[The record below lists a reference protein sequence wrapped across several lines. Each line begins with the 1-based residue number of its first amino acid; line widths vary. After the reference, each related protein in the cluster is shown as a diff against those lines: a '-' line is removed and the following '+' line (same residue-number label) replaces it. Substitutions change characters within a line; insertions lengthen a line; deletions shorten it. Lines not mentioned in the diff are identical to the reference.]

1 MLHSLTFLSQKV
13 YLQTLPKLQI
23 HLPIMKFGDFM
34 CLKILQRLPLHHLW
48 WKRHPSGLECW
59 PDYHTEWCASR
70 ELLLLK
76 PWLFVGSCCD
86 CKEVTRWMHLCP
98 AQSEFCSAPC
108 QGAAFSRSFRC
119 KSSPSHWCD
128 PVPNWVVCSINKCLT
143 KNRRKHTT
151 RPLGQVVHGK
161 KKSYL
166 HLCRMIWYRFLRTV
180 IKLKDML
187 NATGSPRASCKVL
200 VLFPARRWF
209 QELW

>member
-48 WKRHPSGLECW
+48 WKRHPSGLECRS
-59 PDYHTEWCASR
+59 DYHTEWCASR

-161 KKSYL
+161 KK
-166 HLCRMIWYRFLRTV
+166 
-180 IKLKDML
+180 KLFAPVPNDMVQIFKNCNQTERHAKCYWL
-187 NATGSPRASCKVL
+187 SKSQLQSSGS
-200 VLFPARRWF
+200 FPS
-209 QELW
+209 